1 MRAAQLGLVVLGLLG
16 YASWTAAEEGESEN
30 AVRFADPVRITA
42 GDTLLGQG
50 RYYPSPVLHDL
61 NGDGTLEILVG
72 DLRGAVTVARRAE
85 HAVGVEEPLLGRDG
99 KALKFQ
105 NW

>member
-1 MRAAQLGLVVLGLLG
+1 MRAAKLGLVAVGILGV
-16 YASWTAAEEGESEN
+16 ASWATAGEGASDEVV
-30 AVRFADPVRITA
+30 AFADPVRIQA

-61 NGDGTLEILVG
+61 DGDGTPEILVG
-72 DLRGAVTVARRAE
+72 DLRGVVTVARRTKKGIGAE
-85 HAVGVEEPLLGRDG
+85 KPLLCRDG
-99 KALKFQ
+99 KPLNFH